1 MAVKET
7 KNDFSQGSVPKLI
20 WKLAVPMIVAQVV
33 NALYSIVDRVYI
45 GHMAGVGQ
53 LALTG
58 IGLCFPITMTVAAF
72 SALIGYGGA
81 PLSSILRGRKDADG
95 AERVLGNSVSA
106 LCVLGILIPLACFF
120 LRRPVLYLFGASDAT
135 FPYADQYITI
145 YLTGSLPVMLTLGL
159 NAFINAQGFTRDG
172 MVTVGVGAVLNLAL
186 DPLFIFA
193 FHMGIAGAAV
203 ATVIGNVCADV
214 FFVWVTYKKSHQL
227 SFSPKLCHVTKKQ
240 MGQIMVIGIPASITN
255 LMQSVG
261 VMLMNRYLLPYGSD
275 CIAAMGIVLKI
286 TMIAI
291 LILVGFSFGAQPLF
305 GYHYGAGNTRRLW
318 KILRFAYGFEG
329 ALALG
334 LTVVLALLAPQL
346 TSLFLKDQALVGM
359 ATEMLQWQVSS
370 MVFVAIGL
378 VTTCLFQSM
387 GKALGAF
394 LLSISRQGVLFA
406 LAVAVGSAVGGYTGV
421 IVAQPAADVLTALLA
436 VAFVVTV
443 IASERK
449 KLVLGE

>member
-172 MVTVGVGAVLNLAL
+172 MVTVGIGAVLNLAL

-203 ATVIGNVCADV
+203 ATVISQTVSCLWVLRFLLGKKNLIRLRRKYLRPDWPLLGRICALGVSSFIMQITESAISAV
-214 FFVWVTYKKSHQL
+214 FNANLAKFGGDIYVTTMTVGTSIN
-227 SFSPKLCHVTKKQ
+227 
-240 MGQIMVIGIPASITN
+240 QIYFMVI
-255 LMQSVG
+255 Q
-261 VMLMNRYLLPYGSD
+261 
-275 CIAAMGIVLKI
+275 
-286 TMIAI
+286 
-291 LILVGFSFGAQPLF
+291 GFGQGAQPVT
-305 GYHYGAGNTRRLW
+305 GYNYGAGEYDRVKKLYRTSMGMCAAIMAAGTVLC
-318 KILRFAYGFEG
+318 
-329 ALALG
+329 LALSGQLIG
-334 LTVVLALLAPQL
+334 L
-346 TSLFLKDQALVGM
+346 F
-359 ATEMLQWQVSS
+359 SS
-370 MVFVAIGL
+370 NAETIAIGTSALRIICVGFIVSTISVVASGSLEGLGMGVQSL
-378 VTTCLFQSM
+378 VISLCRYIVVIMPLAWLFCRL
-387 GKALGAF
+387 LGADGIWNAF
-394 LLSISRQGVLFA
+394 WVTEVITAGISL
-406 LAVAVGSAVGGYTGV
+406 
-421 IVAQPAADVLTALLA
+421 
-436 VAFVVTV
+436 VVYHKSV
-443 IASERK
+443 
-449 KLVLGE
+449 KLK

>member
-1 MAVKET
+1 
-7 KNDFSQGSVPKLI
+7 
-20 WKLAVPMIVAQVV
+20 
-33 NALYSIVDRVYI
+33 
-45 GHMAGVGQ
+45 
-53 LALTG
+53 
-58 IGLCFPITMTVAAF
+58 
-72 SALIGYGGA
+72 
-81 PLSSILRGRKDADG
+81 
-95 AERVLGNSVSA
+95 
-106 LCVLGILIPLACFF
+106 
-120 LRRPVLYLFGASDAT
+120 
-135 FPYADQYITI
+135 
-145 YLTGSLPVMLTLGL
+145 
-159 NAFINAQGFTRDG
+159 
-172 MVTVGVGAVLNLAL
+172 
-186 DPLFIFA
+186 
-193 FHMGIAGAAV
+193 
-203 ATVIGNVCADV
+203 
-214 FFVWVTYKKSHQL
+214 
-227 SFSPKLCHVTKKQ
+227 
-240 MGQIMVIGIPASITN
+240 
-255 LMQSVG
+255 
-261 VMLMNRYLLPYGSD
+261 
-275 CIAAMGIVLKI
+275 MGIVLKI

-436 VAFVVTV
+436 VALVVTV

-449 KLVLGE
+449 KACLGRINVIR

>member
-1 MAVKET
+1 MKTDLFEKA
-7 KNDFSQGSVPKLI
+7 SVPKAYFTFALPVVLSMVVSLVYNMVDTYFISLTGETNLI
-20 WKLAVPMIVAQVV
+20 
-33 NALYSIVDRVYI
+33 
-45 GHMAGVGQ
+45 AGVALCAPVFTLM
-53 LALTG
+53 LALG
-58 IGLCFPITMTVAAF
+58 DIFGLGG
-72 SALIGYGGA
+72 SSLISR
-81 PLSSILRGRKDADG
+81 LLGRKDAEN
-95 AERVLGNSVSA
+95 ARKVSA
-106 LCVLGILIPLACFF
+106 FCYCVSILCGVA
-120 LRRPVLYLFGASDAT
+120 VTA
-135 FPYADQYITI
+135 
-145 YLTGSLPVMLTLGL
+145 VMLLFAEPILRLLG
-159 NAFINAQGFTRDG
+159 ADSHTFSYARDYYTG
-172 MVTVGVGAVLNLAL
+172 LVWGAPAIIFSLVPSNLLRTEGLAKESMAGNMIGTVVNIIL
-186 DPLFIFA
+186 DPLFIFGL
-193 FHMGIAGAAV
+193 HMGAAGAAV

-240 MGQIMVIGIPASITN
+240 MRQIMVIGIPASITN

>member
-172 MVTVGVGAVLNLAL
+172 MVTVGIGAVLNLAL

-203 ATVIGNVCADV
+203 ATVISQTVSCLWVLRFLLGKKNLICLRRKYLRPDWPLLGEDLCAGRV
-214 FFVWVTYKKSHQL
+214 QL
-227 SFSPKLCHVTKKQ
+227 HHADHRERHLRRVQRQS
-240 MGQIMVIGIPASITN
+240 GQIRR
-255 LMQSVG
+255 
-261 VMLMNRYLLPYGSD
+261 RYLRHHHD
-275 CIAAMGIVLKI
+275 
-286 TMIAI
+286 
-291 LILVGFSFGAQPLF
+291 
-305 GYHYGAGNTRRLW
+305 
-318 KILRFAYGFEG
+318 
-329 ALALG
+329 
-334 LTVVLALLAPQL
+334 
-346 TSLFLKDQALVGM
+346 
-359 ATEMLQWQVSS
+359 
-370 MVFVAIGL
+370 
-378 VTTCLFQSM
+378 
-387 GKALGAF
+387 
-394 LLSISRQGVLFA
+394 
-406 LAVAVGSAVGGYTGV
+406 GGYLH
-421 IVAQPAADVLTALLA
+421 QPDLFYGHSGLWPGGPACHRLQLRRGTL
-436 VAFVVTV
+436 
-443 IASERK
+443 
-449 KLVLGE
+449 